1 MAYNHNDFH
10 WNKRCHWN
18 SIYSL
23 LLSQYLKNMKRIL
36 KIWRYCTIGVII
48 SLLGITIILMG
59 CSTNTN
65 LKKGVNKS
73 IMNEPIVTYWWD
85 HSFIPIWGFRLLIIC
100 HGNPTYKRLN
110 TKIIE
115 GVDFYD
121 WQFNRKYDLSASI

>member
-1 MAYNHNDFH
+1 MSKIIKQIVCVNGDCSKKEDKNSASNDFH
-10 WNKRCHWN
+10 WNKCCHWN

-59 CSTNTN
+59 CRTNTN

-73 IMNEPIVTYWWD
+73 IMNEPIVTY
-85 HSFIPIWGFRLLIIC
+85 
-100 HGNPTYKRLN
+100 
-110 TKIIE
+110 
-115 GVDFYD
+115 
-121 WQFNRKYDLSASI
+121 